1 MESLKTVT
9 ATVMTV
15 CFWWI
20 GRMAVWHKI
29 ETHEG
34 WTQPGI
40 FNQIWMHSSQQS
52 TTPNSMKQLSQTIA
66 FNLAKSGQCFVF
78 KKKKLNFEFQD
89 FQALLVGVD
98 TSHLPW
104 PTPSHGSFQGVQRL
118 APPAERVPSSIRRQS
133 SLWAAPSR
141 HPTRRRTSPLASR
154 GTRGFFG
161 LEKNNTGHQ
170 ESQVGMVCV
179 FLLGL
184 GGFRMMILIGSLRSF
199 KKWVSESQFS
209 SF

>member
-66 FNLAKSGQCFVF
+66 FNLAKSGQCLCVT
-78 KKKKLNFEFQD
+78 KKQKKAQLQFNFEFQD

-141 HPTRRRTSPLASR
+141 HPTRRRRSFWRLVEQEV
-154 GTRGFFG
+154 FFG
-161 LEKNNTGHQ
+161 WKKTT
-170 ESQVGMVCV
+170 ESPRKSSWDGVCV
-179 FLLGL
+179 FFLLGL
-184 GGFRMMILIGSLRSF
+184 GGF
-199 KKWVSESQFS
+199 
-209 SF
+209 

>member
-1 MESLKTVT
+1 MNWSNGSVTQTWNTWRFNPTEHLQSNLNAFKSTVNNSK
-9 ATVMTV
+9 
-15 CFWWI
+15 FN
-20 GRMAVWHKI
+20 
-29 ETHEG
+29 ETTIAEYRIQSG
-34 WTQPGI
+34 
-40 FNQIWMHSSQQS
+40 QIWPMFVCYQK
-52 TTPNSMKQLSQTIA
+52 TKKAQLRI
-66 FNLAKSGQCFVF
+66 SGFSGP
-78 KKKKLNFEFQD
+78 
-89 FQALLVGVD
+89 LVRVD

-118 APPAERVPSSIRRQS
+118 APPAERVPSSIRRPS
-133 SLWAAPSR
+133 SLWAAPSQ
-141 HPTRRRTSPLASR
+141 HPTRRRRSFWRLVEPEVFLVGKKQQS
-154 GTRGFFG
+154 
-161 LEKNNTGHQ
+161 HQ